1 MRRAWTNRR
10 EVSRDRHILRPPSFS
25 PVDGVFLSRKKGFS
39 EMHRFHHKRLALAGL
54 AVLLVAA
61 AALAGQSTAGP
72 HGWWTV
78 P

>member
-1 MRRAWTNRR
+1 
-10 EVSRDRHILRPPSFS
+10 
-25 PVDGVFLSRKKGFS
+25 
-39 EMHRFHHKRLALAGL
+39 MHRFHHKRLALAGL